1 MRSVVVGIGLILV
14 VLGIAGLVIP
24 TFTFVTT
31 ERLADVS
38 FIKIDLA
45 KPHTVVINP
54 IVGGLVLAGG
64 IVLILLG
71 RRSARS

>member
-1 MRSVVVGIGLILV
+1 MRSLIVGLGLILV
-14 VLGIAGLVIP
+14 VLGIVGLVIP

-31 ERLADVS
+31 DRLADVG
-38 FIKIDLA
+38 FIHIDLA

-64 IVLILLG
+64 IVLMLLG